1 MTLKG
6 SRDNMSVILLKFAAG
21 RDPTDEA
28 REKDKQLEKSIESAV
43 IAYSQSCV
51 SWNFAWS
58 FLCTFKLGW
67 VIFS

>member
-1 MTLKG
+1 MTFQKG

-51 SWNFAWS
+51 SWNY
-58 FLCTFKLGW
+58 FLI
-67 VIFS
+67 IFMHVQVGQGIF

>member
-51 SWNFAWS
+51 SW
-58 FLCTFKLGW
+58 G
-67 VIFS
+67 IFS